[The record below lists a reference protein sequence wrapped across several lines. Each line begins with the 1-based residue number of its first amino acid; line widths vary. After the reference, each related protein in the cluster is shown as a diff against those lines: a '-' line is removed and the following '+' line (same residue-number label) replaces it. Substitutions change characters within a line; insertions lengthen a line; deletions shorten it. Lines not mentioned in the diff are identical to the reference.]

1 MGISFASPFKTSPA
15 LYITHCFSVLYL
27 TNASSSKFAEQK
39 SRLCPKPRNLASV
52 SHSDRSSTSLDLFLH
67 PVSHANHSPVV
78 WTFQKSI
85 VSLLQTEPH
94 SNYSSLASAESK
106 RLI

>member
-52 SHSDRSSTSLDLFLH
+52 SHSDRSSYLSGF
-67 PVSHANHSPVV
+67 V
-78 WTFQKSI
+78 
-85 VSLLQTEPH
+85 
-94 SNYSSLASAESK
+94 LASCLPRQPLSSGVDFPEVYCKFAPN
-106 RLI
+106 RITQ